1 MTDANDQVVSKSVFA
16 DIAGVSRVRVSQYLA
31 ERKISGDALVGTG
44 RKAKIRV
51 AVAMAQLKRNLDVSQ
66 SLGANG
72 KVKANAAADPEADT
86 IEDGI
91 KRARLE
97 QLELANEQ
105 ARALREVQAGR
116 YARSDDV
123 RQELGRVA
131 GRMLGLFEG
140 SLGEFATAVAAKS
153 DLSGRDALHILRTA
167 FRGIRERVAN
177 TEAGIAKA
185 LPPSVDDEAR
195 L

>member
-1 MTDANDQVVSKSVFA
+1 MTDANDQVVSKSAFA

-31 ERKISGDALVGTG
+31 EHKISGDALVGTG
-44 RKAKIRV
+44 RKARIRV
-51 AVAMAQLKRNLDVSQ
+51 AAAMAQLKRNLDVSQ

-72 KVKANAAADPEADT
+72 KVKIDAADDPEADT

-97 QLELANEQ
+97 QLELSNEQ
-105 ARALREVQAGR
+105 ARSLREVQAGR

-123 RQELGRVA
+123 RQEMGRVA
-131 GRMLGLFEG
+131 GRMMGLFEG
-140 SLGEFATAVAAKS
+140 SLGELATAVAAKS
-153 DLSGRDALHILRTA
+153 NLPARDALHILRTT
-167 FRGIRERVAN
+167 FRTIRERVSN

-185 LPPSVDDEAR
+185 MPPSVDDGAR
-195 L
+195 P